1 MDSTLYQ
8 LPFKAFLAGDP
19 LSMPNTN
26 GTPTA
31 VTGLRGMANKIE
43 KISEGMVNWTYE
55 VVDAFN
61 VVYLFESVFIVPLK
75 VAIGWE
81 LIDFSGPK
89 TMSQ

>member
-1 MDSTLYQ
+1 
-8 LPFKAFLAGDP
+8 
-19 LSMPNTN
+19 
-26 GTPTA
+26 
-31 VTGLRGMANKIE
+31 MANKIE
-43 KISEGMVNWTYE
+43 KISAGMVNWTYE